1 MAVWNWINA
10 NASQLGLIVL
20 IVMALVARF
29 FWKQLVDKTIPSYM
43 EEKGKNLATKQDV
56 EEITRKTEQVQKEF
70 KEDFERFTTD
80 IHFKNDFYSQQYEE
94 LYAELYTIIIQS
106 EYMRYLMKLKNG
118 QTFSFEDYPFI
129 AVSPI
134 HRSKTKV
141 ETKDDAS
148 LTVSH
153 TEEQIET
160 PESKFTCLKLS
171 ELIIDRGKFASPE
184 LLKLAVSYRLVHGLI
199 MDSDVTKNEDFRL
212 QGEIVRRIVRE
223 YNELRRNL
231 KMDYSDEEIE
241 NGQILGIEVAQ
252 N

>member
-1 MAVWNWINA
+1 
-10 NASQLGLIVL
+10 
-20 IVMALVARF
+20 
-29 FWKQLVDKTIPSYM
+29 
-43 EEKGKNLATKQDV
+43 
-56 EEITRKTEQVQKEF
+56 
-70 KEDFERFTTD
+70 
-80 IHFKNDFYSQQYEE
+80 
-94 LYAELYTIIIQS
+94 
-106 EYMRYLMKLKNG
+106 MRYLMKLKNG

-199 MDSDVTKNEDFRL
+199 MDSDVTKMKISDC
-212 QGEIVRRIVRE
+212 RE
-223 YNELRRNL
+223 KLCVELYGNI
-231 KMDYSDEEIE
+231 MS
-241 NGQILGIEVAQ
+241 
-252 N
+252 

>member
-20 IVMALVARF
+20 IVMVLVARF

-171 ELIIDRGKFASPE
+171 ELIIDRGKFASPV

-223 YNELRRNL
+223 YNELRCNL
-231 KMDYSDEEIE
+231 KMDYEY
-241 NGQILGIEVAQ
+241 
-252 N
+252 

>member
-20 IVMALVARF
+20 IVMVLVARF

-94 LYAELYTIIIQS
+94 LYADLY
-106 EYMRYLMKLKNG
+106 
-118 QTFSFEDYPFI
+118 
-129 AVSPI
+129 
-134 HRSKTKV
+134 
-141 ETKDDAS
+141 
-148 LTVSH
+148 TVSH

-212 QGEIVRRIVRE
+212 QGEIVRRLYGNI
-223 YNELRRNL
+223 
-231 KMDYSDEEIE
+231 MS
-241 NGQILGIEVAQ
+241 
-252 N
+252 

>member
-20 IVMALVARF
+20 IVMVLVARF

-212 QGEIVRRIVRE
+212 QGEIVRRIVR
-223 YNELRRNL
+223 
-231 KMDYSDEEIE
+231 
-241 NGQILGIEVAQ
+241 
-252 N
+252 

>member
-10 NASQLGLIVL
+10 NASQLGLIIL
-20 IVMALVARF
+20 IVMVLVAHF

-56 EEITRKTEQVQKEF
+56 EKITRKTEQVQKEF

-106 EYMRYLMKLKNG
+106 EYMRYLMKQKSG
-118 QTFSFEDYPFI
+118 QTFSFEDYQFI

-134 HRSKTKV
+134 HKSKTKV
-141 ETKDDAS
+141 ETKDDAP

-184 LLKLAVSYRLVHGLI
+184 LLKLAVSYRFVHGLI

-223 YNELRRNL
+223 YNELRCNL

-252 N
+252 K

>member
-20 IVMALVARF
+20 IVMVLFARF

-56 EEITRKTEQVQKEF
+56 EKTTRKTEQVQKEF

-94 LYAELYTIIIQS
+94 LYAKLYTIIIQS
-106 EYMRYLMKLKNG
+106 EYMRYLMKLKSG

-129 AVSPI
+129 SVSPI

-141 ETKDDAS
+141 ETKDDAP

-199 MDSDVTKNEDFRL
+199 KDSDVTENEDFRL
-212 QGEIVRRIVRE
+212 QGEIVRRVVRE

-231 KMDYSDEEIE
+231 KMDYSNEEIE

>member
-1 MAVWNWINA
+1 
-10 NASQLGLIVL
+10 
-20 IVMALVARF
+20 
-29 FWKQLVDKTIPSYM
+29 
-43 EEKGKNLATKQDV
+43 
-56 EEITRKTEQVQKEF
+56 
-70 KEDFERFTTD
+70 
-80 IHFKNDFYSQQYEE
+80 
-94 LYAELYTIIIQS
+94 
-106 EYMRYLMKLKNG
+106 MKLKSG
-118 QTFSFEDYPFI
+118 QTFSFKDYPFI
-129 AVSPI
+129 SLSPI

-141 ETKDDAS
+141 ETKDDAPS
-148 LTVSH
+148 TVSH

-199 MDSDVTKNEDFRL
+199 KDSDVTKNEDFRL

-241 NGQILGIEVAQ
+241 NGQILGIEVAH

>member
-20 IVMALVARF
+20 IVMALVAHF
-29 FWKQLVDKTIPSYM
+29 LWKQLVNKTIPAYM
-43 EEKGKNLATKQDV
+43 EEKGKNLATKQDI

-80 IHFKNDFYSQQYEE
+80 VHFKNDFYSQQYEE

-106 EYMRYLMKLKNG
+106 EYMRYLMKLKSG

-129 AVSPI
+129 SVSPI
-134 HRSKTKV
+134 HRAKTKV
-141 ETKDDAS
+141 ETKDGAP

-153 TEEQIET
+153 TEEQIQT
-160 PESKFTCLKLS
+160 PESEFTCLKLS
-171 ELIIDRGKFASPE
+171 ELIIDRGEFASPE

-199 MDSDVTKNEDFRL
+199 KDSDVTKNEDFRL

-231 KMDYSDEEIE
+231 KMDYSEEEIM
-241 NGQILGIEVAQ
+241 NGQILGIEKTQV
-252 N
+252 